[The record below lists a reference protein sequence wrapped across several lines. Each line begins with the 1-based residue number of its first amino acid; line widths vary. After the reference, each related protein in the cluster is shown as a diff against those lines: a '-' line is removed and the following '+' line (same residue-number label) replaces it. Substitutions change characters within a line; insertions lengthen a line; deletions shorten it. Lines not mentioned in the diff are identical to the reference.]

1 MDLTEYYKP
10 QTLTQFISMQ
20 FLKKVTQL
28 VLSVSL
34 FSFFFSHSSS
44 LSFPQSFDFLSAF
57 PFQLFGHTVDK
68 NCIFLICNGLLVFL
82 SKYSGLISSLPRSN
96 HDEESI
102 TSVDLGLQPDSS
114 TLETNEATLENK
126 VMVETVGSA
135 ENVALKQRREIDYLI
150 KDVKKE
156 TENTAVEEGE
166 NRFFISEEEEEGV
179 VYVSEDEKEQNE
191 SATSSFINKEEE
203 ENEGN
208 EKLSIEEL
216 NKKFDDFIRRMK
228 EEIRIEAQR
237 QLVMV

>member
-28 VLSVSL
+28 VLSVSV

-156 TENTAVEEGE
+156 
-166 NRFFISEEEEEGV
+166 EEEGV